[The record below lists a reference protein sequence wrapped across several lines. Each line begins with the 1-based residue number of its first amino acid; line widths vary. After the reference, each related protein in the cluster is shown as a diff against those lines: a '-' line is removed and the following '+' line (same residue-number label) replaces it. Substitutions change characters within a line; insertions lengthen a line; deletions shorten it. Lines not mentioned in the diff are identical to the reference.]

1 VSETTAK
8 SPPERRLSAE
18 ELMHSI
24 RQGLESRDWRFAPVP
39 PDFPPHIYD
48 ALVHMTPYADLDK
61 LGPRARPGRSRR
73 PILFARRV
81 LGQLLNPWTEMQGNF
96 NRLVVHILTGQT
108 RELYVK
114 SERDNQA
121 LRLRLD
127 EMRLMWFEMRR
138 RVEELES
145 ARAAGVASAPAPPL
159 HG

>member
-1 VSETTAK
+1 MSETTAK
-8 SPPERRLSAE
+8 SAPDRRLSAE

-24 RQGLESRDWRFAPVP
+24 RQGVESRDWRFAPVP
-39 PDFPPHIYD
+39 PDFPPQHYD
-48 ALVHMTPYADLDK
+48 AFVHMLPYADLDK
-61 LGPRARPGRSRR
+61 LSAHAKPGRFHR
-73 PILFARRV
+73 PILFARRF
-81 LGQLLNPWTEMQGNF
+81 LRHLLNPWTERQSNF
-96 NRLVVHILTGQT
+96 NRLTVHLLTGQT

-145 ARAAGVASAPAPPL
+145 ARGGEVAPPPPL